1 MLFKNIVGQER
12 IKTHLRRTVRE
23 SQISHAQLFMG
34 AAGYGGLPL
43 AIAYAQY
50 MVCENRSVED
60 ACGECPA
67 CRKYEK
73 LIHPDLHFVFP
84 VAGSNKPNSDTY
96 LSQWREKVVASP
108 YFDTNEWF
116 HYIGVDNK
124 QGIISKD
131 ESYAILRKLSLKTFD
146 SEYKVMIIWMAEL
159 MNVTAANKL
168 LKILEEPPEK
178 TLFILLCES
187 TERVLPT
194 ILSRTQ
200 LIKIPSV
207 DEASMSS
214 YLNAIA
220 QENQASPEQ
229 ASNAVR
235 LAHGNVVTG
244 LQSLFSNDEQQFFLQ
259 SYITLMRLAWKPQV
273 IELLDWADQTAG
285 WGREQ
290 LKTFFLFVLRI
301 TRENLMMRLS
311 QESLLRVTSEEFEF
325 VKKFSSSVSFTALTQ
340 VAREFDLAYGH
351 INANGNAKIILA
363 DLVLQV
369 AKMLKMKE

>member
-1 MLFKNIVGQER
+1 
-12 IKTHLRRTVRE
+12 
-23 SQISHAQLFMG
+23 
-34 AAGYGGLPL
+34 
-43 AIAYAQY
+43 
-50 MVCENRSVED
+50 
-60 ACGECPA
+60 
-67 CRKYEK
+67 
-73 LIHPDLHFVFP
+73 
-84 VAGSNKPNSDTY
+84 
-96 LSQWREKVVASP
+96 
-108 YFDTNEWF
+108 
-116 HYIGVDNK
+116 
-124 QGIISKD
+124 
-131 ESYAILRKLSLKTFD
+131 
-146 SEYKVMIIWMAEL
+146 
-159 MNVTAANKL
+159 

-207 DEASMSS
+207 DEASMAS
-214 YLNAIA
+214 YLNSIE
-220 QENQASPEQ
+220 QENQASIEQ

-290 LKTFFLFVLRI
+290 LKAFFLFVLRI
-301 TRENLMMRLS
+301 TRENLMMCLR
-311 QESLLRVTSEEFEF
+311 QEYLLRVTSEEFDF

-340 VAREFDLAYGH
+340 VAREFDLAYVH
-351 INANGNAKIILA
+351 VNANGNAKIILA

-369 AKMLKMKE
+369 AKTLKMKE